1 MKRILITSLFAAL
14 FSLAVSAADQPDAA
28 TQLKAAKA
36 KLAQLREV
44 YTDKHPK
51 VQQQVE
57 RVHALEK
64 KQQTTK

>member
-1 MKRILITSLFAAL
+1 MKRILSASLFAAL
-14 FSLAVSAADQPDAA
+14 FGLAVSAAEKPNAA
-28 TQLKAAKA
+28 TDLKAAKA

-57 RVHALEK
+57 RVHALEN
-64 KQQTTK
+64 KQQATK